1 MPVGLRG
8 VVVAGLLA
16 ALMSSLAGVFNACS
30 TLFTIDFYHK
40 LRPKATEH
48 QLVWIGRVATTVMVL
63 VGLLWIPVIQGARG
77 LYEYLQG
84 VQAYLAPPIFAVFFF
99 GVFMKRLNAK
109 GCLAAL
115 VTGFFLGAFRLAVD
129 TPVTLKLAGF
139 ESGYGVGSFLWV
151 VNNIYFQYYSLL
163 IFVVSSAVLIGV
175 SYASEAPSD
184 AQLAGLTYA
193 TVSDDQQRVS
203 RSSWNMWD
211 VVSSGV
217 VLALI
222 VAAYLYFNG

>member
-1 MPVGLRG
+1 
-8 VVVAGLLA
+8 
-16 ALMSSLAGVFNACS
+16 
-30 TLFTIDFYHK
+30 
-40 LRPKATEH
+40 
-48 QLVWIGRVATTVMVL
+48 
-63 VGLLWIPVIQGARG
+63 
-77 LYEYLQG
+77 